1 MRHGPRQPPC
11 DISSA
16 GTLLLWEGTYGVDAM
31 DNAVGRNPRT
41 MEQKA
46 ASPHRPPGTPPR
58 VYLAGPDIFFRDS
71 AAIYERL
78 KAACAQ
84 YGLQGVEPSDGG
96 VHKGFEGSEAEQDM
110 LLGRIKEALVRQT
123 VEKEWVL
130 YPALRLSG
138 EAGEAAADRLATD
151 YAEVK
156 AALFELEQTPSEDPL
171 WRSRMGAL
179 RDRLVA
185 HTREEEEEVF
195 PALRKTL
202 TAEEDARLTQL
213 VNVEGRRFV

>member
-1 MRHGPRQPPC
+1 MTDKAKKPKNSGG
-11 DISSA
+11 A
-16 GTLLLWEGTYGVDAM
+16 GA
-31 DNAVGRNPRT
+31 
-41 MEQKA
+41 
-46 ASPHRPPGTPPR
+46 
-58 VYLAGPDIFFRDS
+58 
-71 AAIYERL
+71 AAIAVAAAGVGLLTGLAARAGARGVMVAAEPL
-78 KAACAQ
+78 SGHWLDIVKGDHLIILELVEKALSTRATAKARRA
-84 YGLQGVEPSDGG
+84 L
-96 VHKGFEGSEAEQDM
+96 

-171 WRSRMGAL
+171 WRSRVGAL